1 MSPFWVSGGGMS
13 QVTSRLVGDT
23 ADTLIDWGATDG
35 AAASKSFRLARV
47 CVQLHIKEAELQKNA
62 FNPSN

>member
-1 MSPFWVSGGGMS
+1 MS

-35 AAASKSFRLARV
+35 AAASKNFQLAWV
-47 CVQLHIKEAELQKNA
+47 CVQLHIKEVELQKNA